1 MGILNVTPD
10 SFSDGGRWLDARRA
24 ADHAG
29 EMIAAGADLID
40 VGGESTRPGA
50 APVPAAEQIRRTVP
64 VIERILETHP
74 LAFLSI
80 DTQAAAVA
88 RAALAAG
95 VRMVNDI
102 SALRADPQMAEV
114 VAASGAWVVLMHM
127 RGTPATM
134 QDAPSYQDVVAEVA
148 AFLDE
153 RRQHA
158 VQRGIAG
165 QRILVDPGIGF
176 GKTLEQNLQL
186 VAGVRRFTEIAPVL
200 IGTSRKSFIGRLLGI
215 EDPKQRDIGT
225 EATHAVALLGGARV
239 VRVHDVRAA
248 RQTIEVIRA
257 ILKK

>member
-1 MGILNVTPD
+1 
-10 SFSDGGRWLDARRA
+10 
-24 ADHAG
+24 
-29 EMIAAGADLID
+29 MIAAGADLID

-50 APVPAAEQIRRTVP
+50 APVPAAEQIRRTAP
-64 VIERILETHP
+64 VIERILEAHP
-74 LAFLSI
+74 RAFLSI

-88 RAALAAG
+88 RAALGAG

-114 VAASGAWVVLMHM
+114 VAGSGAWVVLMHM
-127 RGTPATM
+127 RGTSATM
-134 QDAPSYQDVVAEVA
+134 QDAPSYQDVVGEVA

-158 VQRGIAG
+158 VQRGIAAG
-165 QRILVDPGIGF
+165 RILVDPGIGF

-215 EDPKQRDIGT
+215 EDPKRRDIGT

-239 VRVHDVRAA
+239 LRVHDVRAA
-248 RQTIEVIRA
+248 RQTLEVISA
-257 ILKK
+257 ISRK